1 MLAKPNNQT
10 VDFLLGGESWCV
22 KPKLAQPEEQ
32 FGLEDPKMGD
42 CAVTN
47 CKMPATRLL
56 EVSGEGLS
64 FDGGKIHVPNASMEI
79 GAYVCDSH
87 ELKDTPWGF
96 RA

>member
-1 MLAKPNNQT
+1 
-10 VDFLLGGESWCV
+10 
-22 KPKLAQPEEQ
+22 
-32 FGLEDPKMGD
+32 MGD

-47 CKMPATRLL
+47 CNMPATRLL

-87 ELKDTPWGF
+87 ELKDTPGALG
-96 RA
+96 RSPCGRKHSVKSPDNRKVNT